1 MHVFFTI
8 SDQFLC
14 PKLTKLI
21 SLFLGLLAG
30 NVFDWGAKEVALLM
44 ESGEGLNFSD
54 ALTFVKPRPWLV
66 DDLDLWKERL
76 RTKKPHKCAAIF
88 IDNSGFDVVL
98 GIFPFVVEM
107 LRYVQSVPLPYF
119 TFQELIT
126 LKICI
131 FDPVL
136 VKPKCV

>member
-1 MHVFFTI
+1 MAKIHKTYFPI
-8 SDQFLC
+8 
-14 PKLTKLI
+14 
-21 SLFLGLLAG
+21 LGLLAG

>member
-1 MHVFFTI
+1 MI
-8 SDQFLC
+8 S
-14 PKLTKLI
+14 KLTVFYVF
-21 SLFLGLLAG
+21 SGLLAG

-107 LRYVQSVPLPYF
+107 LRYVLGISKDHYLIQGDPNQSLL
-119 TFQELIT
+119 TQMATT
-126 LKICI
+126 LH
-131 FDPVL
+131 F
-136 VKPKCV
+136 

>member
-1 MHVFFTI
+1 MAKIHKTYFPI
-8 SDQFLC
+8 
-14 PKLTKLI
+14 
-21 SLFLGLLAG
+21 LGLLAG

-107 LRYVQSVPLPYF
+107 LRYVQSVP
-119 TFQELIT
+119 
-126 LKICI
+126 K
-131 FDPVL
+131 
-136 VKPKCV
+136 

>member
-1 MHVFFTI
+1 MYKMIKTTHI
-8 SDQFLC
+8 SF
-14 PKLTKLI
+14 
-21 SLFLGLLAG
+21 SGLLAG

-107 LRYVQSVPLPYF
+107 LRYVQYVSKE
-119 TFQELIT
+119 QDQIQG
-126 LKICI
+126 
-131 FDPVL
+131 DPN
-136 VKPKCV
+136 

>member
-107 LRYVQSVPLPYF
+107 LRYVVQ
-119 TFQELIT
+119 
-126 LKICI
+126 
-131 FDPVL
+131 
-136 VKPKCV
+136 CVSKEQD

>member
-1 MHVFFTI
+1 M
-8 SDQFLC
+8 
-14 PKLTKLI
+14 
-21 SLFLGLLAG
+21 
-30 NVFDWGAKEVALLM
+30 ALLM

-107 LRYVQSVPLPYF
+107 LRYVISTECF
-119 TFQELIT
+119 KKNM
-126 LKICI
+126 KICI
-131 FDPVL
+131 FEPQSTFETL
-136 VKPKCV
+136 EGLLN

>member
-1 MHVFFTI
+1 MAIIHKIYFPI
-8 SDQFLC
+8 
-14 PKLTKLI
+14 
-21 SLFLGLLAG
+21 LGLLAG